1 MLRNRIIL
9 DFLMICLF
17 SFMFIFSNIIN
28 YSHDL
33 FNRCTFTDHINQQND
48 KDETRQKDIFL
59 MICEK
64 LALKVLSNANLYL
77 VSVEMPVS
85 GNLDDISGMCLRLS
99 GEILNNSIPCL
110 VTLTLKGTCAE
121 PLEVSVKMNCEETVF
136 GLNLLN
142 RIVNFLAE
150 PTS

>member
-1 MLRNRIIL
+1 M
-9 DFLMICLF
+9 
-17 SFMFIFSNIIN
+17 
-28 YSHDL
+28 
-33 FNRCTFTDHINQQND
+33 
-48 KDETRQKDIFL
+48 
-59 MICEK
+59 
-64 LALKVLSNANLYL
+64 LSNANLYL

-99 GEILNNSIPCL
+99 GEMDNSIPCL